1 MKERKKYMLQD
12 RIADMYRS
20 GARIKEIS
28 IVTDINVGTLY
39 SIIHRN
45 FRHLKEEREMSK
57 KEKALELFNFY
68 ENNQISSRELSEK
81 LEMDINAVYT
91 MMSRIR
97 RKA

>member
-1 MKERKKYMLQD
+1 MLQD

-28 IVTDINVGTLY
+28 IATDINVGTLY

-68 ENNQISSRELSEK
+68 ENNQVSSRELSEK

>member
-1 MKERKKYMLQD
+1 MLQD

-28 IVTDINVGTLY
+28 IATDINVGTLY

-45 FRHLKEEREMSK
+45 FRHLKEEREVSK

>member
-68 ENNQISSRELSEK
+68 ENNQVSSRELSEK